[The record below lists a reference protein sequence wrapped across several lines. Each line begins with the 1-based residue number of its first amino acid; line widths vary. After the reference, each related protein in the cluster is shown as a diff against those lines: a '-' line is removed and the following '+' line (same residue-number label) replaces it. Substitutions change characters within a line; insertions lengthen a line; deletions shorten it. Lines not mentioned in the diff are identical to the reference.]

1 MILAQL
7 KAHLAARGPVAVAGL
22 AARFEVEPAA
32 MRAMLEQLMRRGLV
46 RPVPAAEACGGCT
59 EVRCRWFGVLRLEKK
74 GAQSTTYPEKLN
86 VLSFWRHST

>member
-46 RPVPAAEACGGCT
+46 RPVPAGEACGGCT
-59 EVRCRWFGVLRLEKK
+59 KCDADGLEFYAWRKK
-74 GAQSTTYPEKLN
+74 GRSPQLTPKS
-86 VLSFWRHST
+86 